1 MGRRALTRRS
11 LLAAFGPAVLL
22 ACTPGFRGAEAQQR
36 VAPFGTVSLSLAAT
50 ANVNRTGFHEF
61 WEPDVGV
68 EVAAAAPFYA
78 GAVELGVERMSFDG
92 ADAVPDYRGWFVY
105 VGWGTGLNLVRQV
118 RWEPGVR
125 IGSYAMRFSGADVP
139 EDRRSESELGT
150 EIVSR
155 LAWRFA
161 PAWDLLL
168 AGRYRVVFTE
178 PEIRHAFA
186 VLGARRTF
194 SAPQW
199 LRDFLD

>member
-1 MGRRALTRRS
+1 MTRRS
-11 LLAAFGPAVLL
+11 LLAAFGSAVLL
-22 ACTPGFRGAEAQQR
+22 SGTRGFGDAEAQQR
-36 VAPFGTVSLSLAAT
+36 VAPFGTVSLSLAAA

-61 WEPDVGV
+61 WEPGVGV
-68 EVAAAAPFYA
+68 EVAAAVPFYT

-92 ADAVPDYRGWFVY
+92 SDAVPDYRGWFVFA
-105 VGWGTGLNLVRQV
+105 GWGAGLDLARPV

-125 IGSYAMRFSGADVP
+125 IGSYAMRFSGADVA
-139 EDRRSESELGT
+139 EDRRSESELGA
-150 EIVSR
+150 EVVSR

-168 AGRYRVVFTE
+168 AGRYRAVFTE
-178 PEIRHAFA
+178 PEIRHAFVA
-186 VLGARRTF
+186 LGARRTF